1 MRRSRTRV
9 AFAVSLFT
17 TLLLVPS
24 IALAQAKHTSTQ
36 KPKTPKAT
44 TTKPKSTTKKTKKPN
59 TTPSRSVHTT
69 TSRTTNTASKATH
82 TTLHRTTQHYYAGR
96 TPKSMTWYR
105 HHNRRH
111 WMYEVR
117 VRSRAWG
124 TRGFTNPQSAKTFMG
139 YLSHHHFQRYMR
151 HSNNMWVVHYRS
163 LHSHRYGMYRSLGV
177 ARRVETSL
185 RQNGFFSWLKW
196 HRVYF

>member
-17 TLLLVPS
+17 ALLLVPS

-124 TRGFTNPQSAKTFMG
+124 HPRLHESSVGQDLHG
-139 YLSHHHFQRYMR
+139 LSQPSPFPA
-151 HSNNMWVVHYRS
+151 
-163 LHSHRYGMYRSLGV
+163 LHAPLEQHVGRALS
-177 ARRVETSL
+177 
-185 RQNGFFSWLKW
+185 
-196 HRVYF
+196 